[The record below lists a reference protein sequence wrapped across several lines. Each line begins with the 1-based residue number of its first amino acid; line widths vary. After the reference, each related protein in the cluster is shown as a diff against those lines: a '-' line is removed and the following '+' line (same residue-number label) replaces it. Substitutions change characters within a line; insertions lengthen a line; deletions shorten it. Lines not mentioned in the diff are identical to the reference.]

1 MSTVGVIAEFNPFHG
16 GHGYLAAEA
25 RNMTGADTVVA
36 VMSGNFVQRGDPA
49 VFDKRKRAISAIE
62 GGYDLIIELP
72 AVFSCSSAGTFAKG
86 GIDILEGLGEI
97 DYLAFGSESGD
108 IERLK
113 AAAFAIRK
121 VEKEHSAEIKN
132 LVAEGISYPAARQ
145 AAIELFYGDLDS
157 ELINLPN
164 NILALEYLLSLKSL
178 KPVTVKREGKGHH
191 ESATA
196 IRQAIYLENGEAA
209 KRAEERFFNLIRFS
223 VLNKTSSELEA
234 IASAGEGLGNKL
246 KNEIRYAS
254 SREDLID
261 RLKSKRYTYT
271 RISRLL
277 TQTVLDIKKENISN
291 AASYIKVLAFNER
304 GASLIR
310 RVRKSDKCRLP
321 FIDSAARSIS
331 RAPEIAD
338 TLSTDIRANDIYNLI
353 TGTDLYEMSEY
364 VQKPINLG

>member
-1 MSTVGVIAEFNPFHG
+1 MSTVGVVAEFNPFHG

-49 VFDKRKRAISAIE
+49 VFDKRKRAVSAIE
-62 GGYDLIIELP
+62 GGYDLVIELP
-72 AVFSCSSAGTFAKG
+72 TVFSCSSAGTFAKG
-86 GIDILEGLGEI
+86 GINILEGLGEI

-121 VEKEHSAEIKN
+121 VENEHAAEIKN

-145 AAIELFYGDLDS
+145 AAIELFYGDFDN
-157 ELINLPN
+157 ELISLPN
-164 NILALEYLLSLKSL
+164 NILALEYLLSIKSL
-178 KPVTVKREGKGHH
+178 KPVTIKREGKGHH
-191 ESATA
+191 ESATE
-196 IRQAIYLENGEAA
+196 IRKAIYLQNEEAA
-209 KRAEERFFNLIRFS
+209 RRTEDAFFDLIRFS
-223 VLNKTSSELEA
+223 VLSATSSELEI

-254 SREDLID
+254 SREDMIE

-271 RISRLL
+271 RLSRLL
-277 TQTVLDIKKENISN
+277 TQTVLGINKESISN

-304 GASLIR
+304 GAAFIR
-310 RVRKSDKCRLP
+310 RLRKSDKCRLP
-321 FIDSAARSIS
+321 FIDSAARSVS
-331 RAPEIAD
+331 RNPEIAD
-338 TLSTDIRANDIYNLI
+338 TLSIDIRANDIYNII
-353 TGTDLYEMSEY
+353 TGSDLYEMSEY